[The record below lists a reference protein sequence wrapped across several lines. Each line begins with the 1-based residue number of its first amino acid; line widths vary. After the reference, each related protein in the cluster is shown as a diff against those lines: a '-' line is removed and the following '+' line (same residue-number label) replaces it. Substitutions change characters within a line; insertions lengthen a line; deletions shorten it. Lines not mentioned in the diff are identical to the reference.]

1 MRRSFRVSSSSRRA
15 CLCRRALGFLGV
27 PRRRGD
33 DKLRLSARNKLEGTI
48 TRITLDGGSAQVELA
63 VGENRIVASITAEA
77 VEELGLEEGA
87 TAWAVVKASDVMI
100 GAPH

>member
-1 MRRSFRVSSSSRRA
+1 MAGTSRVRIWPFRARSTPPARA
-15 CLCRRALGFLGV
+15 TVAA
-27 PRRRGD
+27 RGGGED
-33 DKLRLSARNKLEGTI
+33 LRLSARNKLEGTI
-48 TRITLDGGSAQVELA
+48 TRITVDGGSAQIELA

-87 TAWAVVKASDVMI
+87 TAWAVIKASDVMI